1 MQRAEIENNAIA
13 GIIRD
18 TNIDLLGNSKGEKEE
33 IVRRIRIPAIIA
45 ASVWIISLPLIS
57 SLVPDGFILKILIIL
72 HNIKYVCF
80 YKTVELF
87 KNKSLAYPFPLC
99 YVLHF
104 IVITKQC
111 FHRYAGIYFRQPF
124 SRVNVFV
131 LGVITVTLVISR
143 LII

>member
-1 MQRAEIENNAIA
+1 MMQRAEIENNAIA

-72 HNIKYVCF
+72 YNIKYVCF
-80 YKTVELF
+80 CKTVELF
-87 KNKSLAYPFPLC
+87 KNKSLAYPFPPLC
-99 YVLHF
+99 YALH
-104 IVITKQC
+104 
-111 FHRYAGIYFRQPF
+111 
-124 SRVNVFV
+124 
-131 LGVITVTLVISR
+131 LL
-143 LII
+143 